1 MQTIMRDLQ
10 VGFPS
15 LSLDKTK
22 FIEKR
27 YGCFVLVSLLVVL
40 SFILEFL
47 CNGECLFFFGVRV
60 CFVGLHLAD
69 HVLAYFEF
77 VQQF

>member
-1 MQTIMRDLQ
+1 MGDLQ

-15 LSLDKTK
+15 LSLEKTK

-27 YGCFVLVSLLVVL
+27 DGCFVLVSLLVVL
-40 SFILEFL
+40 SFILKFL
-47 CNGECLFFFGVRV
+47 CNGACLFFFGVRV